1 VGGTGDDRLNG
12 GTGNDVLFGGRGND
26 TLDGGLG
33 LDRLV
38 YAESNDFSN
47 DRDTVN
53 NYNGTGASKDVFDLS
68 ALLDASF
75 GPSSNVSDFVHLQ
88 RFGSDILLQVDTNGP
103 NFGTSFN
110 TVATITGYN
119 APGNI
124 VSVFF
129 EGAEFQLVV

>member
-1 VGGTGDDRLNG
+1 
-12 GTGNDVLFGGRGND
+12 VLFGGRDND

-38 YAESNDFSN
+38 YAEPVDSFNTN
-47 DRDTVN
+47 RDTVN

-68 ALLDASF
+68 ALLDANF
-75 GPSSNVSDFVHLQ
+75 GPLSNVSDFVHLQ

-103 NFGTSFN
+103 TFGASFN

-129 EGAEFQLVV
+129 EGAEYQLVV